1 MPTMA
6 DQTHNNNLRE
16 KEINFNDFEK
26 YIKSLETE
34 NLGAKIYFNDDT
46 YIKGFIVS
54 SDAYNIFLMHKNNII
69 LVSKRNMKMIE
80 PLGKG
85 KEEEDEEEKN
95 KEEAKETK

>member
-1 MPTMA
+1 MATMA

-16 KEINFNDFEK
+16 EKINFTDFNK

-34 NLGAKIYFNDDT
+34 NLGAKIYFNDGT

-54 SDAYNIFLMHKNNII
+54 SDSYNIFLMHKNNII
-69 LVSKRNMKMIE
+69 LVSKGNMKMIE

-85 KEEEDEEEKN
+85 KEEEDKAEKN
-95 KEEAKETK
+95 